1 MVDLEEQLQSV
12 ATAGDLAELVAAL
25 ADDLARDAEGW
36 ENATLP
42 RYLEALA
49 AWLRDQAGSP
59 QRSAE
64 PLDSPSWRAF
74 GAALLAARVYE

>member
-49 AWLRDQAGSP
+49 AA
-59 QRSAE
+59 QR
-64 PLDSPSWRAF
+64 
-74 GAALLAARVYE
+74 